1 MRLLSNSLVAI
12 VTISVC
18 GLILRAQRPPTTPN
32 GTLPPLSLGN
42 FSISLNVKKL
52 EVSKE
57 FYEKMGFK
65 VIAGDEKQNYLILQ
79 NETSTIGLFQGI
91 IEKNSLTFNPGWDRE
106 GKTMADFLDVREIQ
120 KELRSRGISPET
132 SVDENTAGPGYMM
145 IMDPDGNP
153 ILIDQHASK
162 AESKQQS
169 R

>member
-1 MRLLSNSLVAI
+1 
-12 VTISVC
+12 
-18 GLILRAQRPPTTPN
+18 
-32 GTLPPLSLGN
+32 
-42 FSISLNVKKL
+42 
-52 EVSKE
+52 
-57 FYEKMGFK
+57 